1 MGWLR
6 ILVSRTACD
15 VAVVTRLRAVLWH
28 LMHVIMLT
36 DPSHAHFAERP
47 RLRWCMI
54 SLKVLWNVP
63 NALRAFDF
71 DDPPQTPARVEAA
84 VKRIDIER
92 ILRSQG

>member
-1 MGWLR
+1 
-6 ILVSRTACD
+6 
-15 VAVVTRLRAVLWH
+15 
-28 LMHVIMLT
+28 
-36 DPSHAHFAERP
+36 
-47 RLRWCMI
+47 MI